1 MGHTI
6 LALLIVFSLYV
17 YLIYN
22 YLTTPVSGGGASRN
36 KKDMNTILVL
46 K

>member
-22 YLTTPVSGGGASRN
+22 YLTTPVSGGASRN